1 MICPYCFS
9 NPHISGCPNAPEPKH
24 IYTCKCCGEGIVE
37 GEEFAVIDEV
47 FYHLE
52 CLENMGTKEV
62 LELSGVETEV
72 LE

>member
-9 NPHISGCPNAPEPKH
+9 NPHISGCPNAPKPKH

-37 GEEFAVIDEV
+37 GEEFVRIDGE

-52 CLENMGTKEV
+52 CLEDVGVKEC
-62 LELSGVETEV
+62 LELVGVDTEV
-72 LE
+72 AE